1 MKTCC
6 FSLLLLLTFFKSSAQ
21 SSTPDKKYL
30 DSLNQLIEK
39 TSSDSIKARNYFLLS
54 DFWREQDTTKSKAYL
69 EKGKAHGD
77 KYPYLKAI
85 YYSYLANYYL
95 GIDGTKSEINYLKAD
110 KELSAFSTKEAYQER
125 AGAWHNYAL
134 VQQHQDDHKG
144 ALDALINHVLPLSK
158 KAGDKIWLGTEYIS
172 IAAIFMNLKQYDKAI
187 PYLNQGIE
195 HFQNAPSSQYFL
207 LVNAYLTAA
216 DNYSGLGKYQQTK
229 KYLDLAKILLDKS
242 KNVVSPYRI
251 EIFLLDYY
259 KCATTYFTATKQYQK
274 ALQHANEAIKL
285 AKELN
290 DNYSLQEIAFDKHTI
305 LIDQKRYPE
314 AEKILMDLVK
324 QKETNSL
331 TQNRLKTFN
340 ALASLHYT
348 TGNMAKAYIWLK
360 KSKTLGDSLSE
371 SKLKTD
377 ISNLEIKYKTAE
389 KEKKIVSLH
398 AENENANYKIKQNRL
413 LNWLLS
419 LTSLF
424 LFVIAILG
432 WLFYRN
438 SKKLATQKEL
448 NHQQQ
453 LIDIERQRQIDVV
466 QVMLDTKEDEQN
478 RVARDLHDGL
488 GGMLSTAKVN
498 LTHYT
503 QEKTNNTDTELGN
516 VVVQLENAI
525 TELRRIAHNMIP
537 GMLLKLGLEAALR
550 DLCETLST
558 QNLDV
563 VFQWLNIQTEPP
575 VQEQIT
581 IYRIV
586 QEALTNAVKH
596 ADAKNIL
603 LQCTQSEDVFFIT
616 VDDDGK
622 GFDVGAPLKNQGIGL
637 KNIKSRVEH
646 LSGTIEILSKEN
658 EQGTSINIELN
669 VTT

>member
-1 MKTCC
+1 MKTYC
-6 FSLLLLLTFFKSSAQ
+6 FSLVLLLITIKSTAQ
-21 SSTPDKKYL
+21 SSAPDRYL
-30 DSLNQLIEK
+30 DSLNQLIK
-39 TSSDSIKARNYFLLS
+39 ITRSDSIKARNYFLLS
-54 DFWREQDTTKSKAYL
+54 DYWREQDTAKARAYL
-69 EKGKAHGD
+69 EKGKILGD
-77 KYPYLKAI
+77 KYPFMKAF
-85 YYSYLANYYL
+85 YYSYLGNYYL
-95 GIDGTKSEINYLKAD
+95 GIDDAKSEINFLKAD
-110 KELSAFSTKEAYQER
+110 KGLSAFKTKEAYQER

-172 IAAIFMNLKQYDKAI
+172 IATIFMNLKQYNKAI

-195 HFQNAPSSQYFL
+195 LFQNAPGSQYFL

-216 DNYSGLGKYQQTK
+216 DNYSGLENYRLTK
-229 KYLDLAKILLDKS
+229 KYMDLAKNVLDKS
-242 KNVVSPYRI
+242 KNIASQYRI

-259 KCATTYFTATKQYQK
+259 KCATTYFVVTKQHQK
-274 ALQHANEAIKL
+274 ALQHADEAIRL

-305 LIDQKRYPE
+305 LMEQKRYPE
-314 AEKILMDLVK
+314 AERILTDLVK
-324 QKETNSL
+324 QKETYSL
-331 TQNRLKTFN
+331 TQNRLKTYN
-340 ALASLHYT
+340 ALASLYHT
-348 TGNMAKAYIWLK
+348 TGNMSKAYDWLK
-360 KSKTLGDSLSE
+360 KSKTLGDSLNE

-377 ISNLEIKYKTAE
+377 VSNLEIKYKTAE
-389 KEKKIVSLH
+389 KEKKIASLN
-398 AENENANYKIKQNRL
+398 AANENAHYKIKQNH
-413 LNWLLS
+413 LLS
-419 LTSLF
+419 WSLGLMSLF
-424 LFVIAILG
+424 LLIIAILG
-432 WLFYRN
+432 WFFYRN
-438 SKKLATQKEL
+438 TKKLAAQKEL

-453 LIDIERQRQIDVV
+453 LRDIERQRQIDMV

-488 GGMLSTAKVN
+488 GGMLSAAKVN
-498 LTHYT
+498 LTHYM
-503 QEKTNNTDTELGN
+503 QEKSGNTDGELES
-516 VVVQLENAI
+516 VVVQLENGI

-550 DLCETLST
+550 DLCDTLST

-586 QEALTNAVKH
+586 QEALANAVKH
-596 ADAKNIL
+596 ANARNIL

-622 GFDVGAPLKNQGIGL
+622 GFNVDAPVKNQGIGL

-646 LSGTIEILSKEN
+646 LNGTIEILSKEN
-658 EQGTSINIELN
+658 EQGTSINIELH